1 MDINFDKLAE
11 VYEKIICKGRFVI
24 PVIMQIESTKEV
36 LTLAYLDDEA
46 LQCAFK
52 KMRAVFW
59 STSRDEL
66 WIKGSTSGQYFS
78 LKKVLADCE
87 GNSLL
92 FLVEP
97 INGARACHT
106 IGGDGKYRRSCF
118 YREVILD
125 ETGQDIILDI
135 DINDGR

>member
-1 MDINFDKLAE
+1 MDINFGKLAE
-11 VYEKIICKGRFVI
+11 VYEKIIRNGRDLI
-24 PVIMQIESTKEV
+24 QVIMQIESTKEV
-36 LTLAYLDDEA
+36 LTLAYLNDEA
-46 LQCAFK
+46 LQLALEK
-52 KMRAVFW
+52 RLAIFW
-59 STSRDEL
+59 STSRNKL

-106 IGGDGKYRRSCF
+106 KGWDGKYRKSCF
-118 YREVILD
+118 FREVILD
-125 ETGQDIILDI
+125 ETGEEVILDT